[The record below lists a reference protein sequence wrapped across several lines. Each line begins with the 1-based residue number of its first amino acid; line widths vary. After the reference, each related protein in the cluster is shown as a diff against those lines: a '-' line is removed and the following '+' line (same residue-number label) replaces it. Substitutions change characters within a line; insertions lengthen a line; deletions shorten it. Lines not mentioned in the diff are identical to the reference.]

1 MQEIQTQQE
10 QYPWL
15 KDLELG
21 AENQGC
27 YRDGEWKATGGGEVT
42 SVNPHNNKPIGK
54 TFLASVDDY
63 DKCVKAMQKEKED
76 GLSSQL
82 QREERSSGR
91 SERPSERRR
100 RNWELY

>member
-1 MQEIQTQQE
+1 MENTSMQEIQTQQE

-42 SVNPHNNKPIGK
+42 SINPHNNKPIGK

-63 DKCVKAMQKEKED
+63 DKCVKAMQTEKARWFKLPAPARGEIV
-76 GLSSQL
+76 
-82 QREERSSGR
+82 R
-91 SERPSERRR
+91 
-100 RNWELY
+100 